1 MTTEKEYKAGKISSG
16 IENPCLVLQV
26 LQCFFIYFRLGDFF
40 NMRILNQS
48 LFRFGLFF
56 APLFHLRWMGE
67 KTFVHKIDNRTQLKM
82 RVNTYD
88 KLAAYEVWSLEE
100 YKDKEFIIQPTDVI
114 IDIGAHIG
122 SFSIWAARQAPH
134 GRVYAFEPNEEN
146 YIFLQENKK
155 LNSLENLEIFNL
167 AVSDKNGLASFFNSD
182 HLSMSHSFFETGA
195 ENTSTVRTLSLADIL
210 KTNQIER
217 VNYLKIDAEG
227 AEYLIILNTPPE
239 ALNKVDK
246 ILIEYHDYLDHG
258 HRYQDIEKYLTENG
272 FQVQIARSTLFRY
285 IFKQGFIKAVRVK
298 PK

>member
-1 MTTEKEYKAGKISSG
+1 
-16 IENPCLVLQV
+16 
-26 LQCFFIYFRLGDFF
+26 
-40 NMRILNQS
+40 MRILNQS

-67 KTFVHKIDNRTQLKM
+67 KTFIHKVGDSAQLKM

-88 KLAAYEVWSLEE
+88 KLAAYEVWGLEE
-100 YKDKEFIIQPTDVI
+100 YKDSEFMIQPTDVI

-122 SFSIWAARQAPH
+122 SFSIWAAKQALN
-134 GRVYAFEPNEEN
+134 GRVYAFEPNDEN

-155 LNSLENLEIFNL
+155 LNALENLEIFNL
-167 AVSDKNGLASFFNSD
+167 AVSDKDGLASFFNSD

-195 ENTSTVRTLSLADIL
+195 ENTSTVRTMSLADIL
-210 KTNQIER
+210 NVNQIER

-258 HRYQDIEKYLTENG
+258 HHYQEIEKYLTENG
-272 FQVQIARSTLFRY
+272 FQVQIARNALFRY
-285 IFKQGFIKAVRVK
+285 IFKQGFIKAVRVM